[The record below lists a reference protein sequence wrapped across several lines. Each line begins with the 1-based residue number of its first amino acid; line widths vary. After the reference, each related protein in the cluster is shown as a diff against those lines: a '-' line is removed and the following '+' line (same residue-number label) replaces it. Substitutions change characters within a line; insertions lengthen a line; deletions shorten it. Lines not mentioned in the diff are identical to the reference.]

1 MSIKADIMNKSIVKK
16 LDKVLDNTDCI
27 TDLKILIEWHRGEA
41 AMITYEIKEIIVS
54 EEVKND
60 ESREVR

>member
-27 TDLKILIEWHRGEA
+27 TDLKILIEGHRGEA

-54 EEVKND
+54 EEAKND